1 MIVDYAEDGRNSN
14 HQELSPLF
22 PSASNQSIPIYQG
35 LKQKVS
41 PLSQGLYMKHLL
53 KHLTTPNLTVSEI
66 FAELNSSFTRGYL
79 SILNNA
85 RTFQKH
91 LALIFRIIISNYYH
105 L

>member
-14 HQELSPLF
+14 QQELSPLL

-85 RTFQKH
+85 RNFQKT
-91 LALIFRIIISNYYH
+91 
-105 L
+105 